1 MRGKILFVVLMTF
14 VVFIDVALGDEDE
27 ISLMKERFLKMVGN
41 KSKVELMID
50 EQYREKMAEE
60 IIKRFKELNI
70 VENQYLVFVDRNPK
84 KQLIFVLFF
93 DFQNQRVIEIGR
105 DRVSTGNP
113 RKGKDYFLTP
123 TGIFENSLENFGYRA
138 LGTKNEKGWR
148 GLGKKGA
155 RVWDFGW
162 QKTEKVVQGKKQ
174 QFVIRL
180 LMHATDPNFGEPRL
194 GNVDSKGCVRISGK
208 LNEFL
213 DRFGILDRDYEENNH
228 KKSTQWLLR
237 KDREPVDYPGKY
249 LIVSDSSQW

>member
-1 MRGKILFVVLMTF
+1 MKRKILFIVLMTLVF
-14 VVFIDVALGDEDE
+14 VNVALGDEEDE
-27 ISLMKERFLKMVGN
+27 IFLMKERFLEMVGN
-41 KSKVELMID
+41 KPKVID
-50 EQYREKMAEE
+50 EQYCERMADEV
-60 IIKRFKELNI
+60 IQRFKERNI
-70 VENQYLVFVDRNPK
+70 VGKQYLVFVDRNPK

-93 DFQNQRVIEIGR
+93 DGQRVIEIGR

-162 QKTEKVVQGKKQ
+162 QKTEKFLQGKKQ